1 MKSQAFV
8 EQMGMDEVELRING
22 RVYSLP
28 RCCLPAEVQE
38 EDVIDM
44 VVFVNEKATQR
55 HLDQIRRWLR
65 LCGAYAG
72 MRRTEEAKVE

>member
-8 EQMGMDEVELRING
+8 EQVNLHEVVVRING
-22 RVYSLP
+22 KTYSLP
-28 RCCLPAEVQE
+28 RCCLPTEVQE
-38 EDVIDM
+38 EDVIDL

-72 MRRTEEAKVE
+72 FRKAEEEARV